1 MNKLR
6 IVFAGTS
13 HFSEEHL
20 NALIHS
26 SHEIITILTQPDKK
40 SGRGQKI
47 HFSPVKKTSIKYSIP
62 LLQPL
67 TLKTQEIQNILY
79 NLKAD

>member
-1 MNKLR
+1 M
-6 IVFAGTS
+6 VFAGTAY
-13 HFSEEHL
+13 FSEAYL

-26 SHEIITILTQPDKK
+26 SYTITAIITQPDKK

-47 HFSPVKKTSIKYSIP
+47 HFSPVKKISIKYSIP

-67 TLKTQEIQNILY
+67 TLKTKEIQNILY
-79 NLKAD
+79 NLKADIMIV